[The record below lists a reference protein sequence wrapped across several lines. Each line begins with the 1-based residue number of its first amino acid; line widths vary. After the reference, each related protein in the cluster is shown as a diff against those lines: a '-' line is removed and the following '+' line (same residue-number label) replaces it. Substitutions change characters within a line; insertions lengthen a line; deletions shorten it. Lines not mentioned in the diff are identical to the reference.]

1 MGIVT
6 IIHLNDIPMGYAEEL
21 AQILNMDIKLKN
33 AMGCKIV
40 KTTGNEFITFCKNWA
55 RKQKADMFVIIL
67 DKVAIGSIS
76 LSHQDV
82 NKRSARIGYWISSNY
97 WGNGYTSQA
106 FSLVLGFAKL
116 KSIQYICAS
125 IKEDNLGSKRIWVK
139 NGAKVELLNN
149 RYNVSID
156 L

>member
-1 MGIVT
+1 MNIVQ

-21 AQILNMDIKLKN
+21 AQILNNDIKLKN
-33 AMGCKIV
+33 AMGSKVV
-40 KTTGNEFITFCKNWA
+40 KTTGNEFITFCKEWECSKN
-55 RKQKADMFVIIL
+55 ADIFAIVL
-67 DKVAIGSIS
+67 DKLAIGTIS

-82 NKRSARIGYWISSNY
+82 NNRKAQIGYWISSNY

-106 FSLVLGFAKL
+106 FSLVLDFAKL
-116 KSIQYICAS
+116 KSIQYITAS
-125 IKEDNLGSKRIWVK
+125 IKEDNLASKRIWVK

-149 RYNVSID
+149 RYLVSID

>member
-1 MGIVT
+1 MSMVK
-6 IIHLNDIPMGYAEEL
+6 IIHLNNIQMRHAEEL
-21 AQILNMDIKLKN
+21 AQILYKDIKLKN
-33 AMGCKIV
+33 AMGCHIV
-40 KTTGNEFITFCKNWA
+40 KTTGNEFITFCKDWA
-55 RKQKADMFVIIL
+55 SKQKADTFVIIL

-116 KSIQYICAS
+116 KSIQYITAS
-125 IKEDNLGSKRIWVK
+125 INEDNLASKRIWVK
-139 NGAKVELLNN
+139 NGAKVELLNY
-149 RYNVSID
+149 RYNVSIE